1 MLNLP
6 KSTEVGKRIPKQKF
20 YEHLDITPAMRRA
33 FVEQIKVIYWRN
45 KIAATTMNLAIGKD
59 VTELEVFTIKLSGEE
74 LDESVLRQIDKE
86 IPYHILFLLQYDD
99 KYQAW
104 IGYKEAAISGN
115 MSFKVNRYYHT
126 PWMMEGDLSLKIEG
140 LSTDAVYENLVR
152 QIAGAALK
160 TRKTGESLEETIN
173 REEEVQA
180 LKRQIEKL
188 QAKIRKE
195 RQLNLQMKMNGELK
209 KLRKELQYIEGS
221 VS

>member
-6 KSTEVGKRIPKQKF
+6 KSTKVGKRIPKQKF

-59 VTELEVFTIKLSGEE
+59 VTELEVFTIKLNSEE
-74 LDESVLRQIDKE
+74 LDEFILRQIDKE

-104 IGYKEAAISGN
+104 IGYKEAAASGN

-126 PWMMEGDLSLKIEG
+126 PWMMEEDLSLKIEG

-152 QIAGAALK
+152 QIAGEALK
-160 TRKTGESLEETIN
+160 TRKPGESLEETIN
-173 REEEVQA
+173 REEKVQA

-188 QAKIRKE
+188 QTKIRKE

-209 KLRKELQYIEGS
+209 KLKARLEKLQ
-221 VS
+221 

>member
-1 MLNLP
+1 
-6 KSTEVGKRIPKQKF
+6 
-20 YEHLDITPAMRRA
+20 
-33 FVEQIKVIYWRN
+33 
-45 KIAATTMNLAIGKD
+45 MNLAIGKD

-104 IGYKEAAISGN
+104 IGYKEAAASGN

-126 PWMMEGDLSLKIEG
+126 PWMMEGELPLKIEG

-152 QIAGAALK
+152 QIAGEALK
-160 TRKTGESLEETIN
+160 TRKNGESLEETIN

-209 KLRKELQYIEGS
+209 KLKARLEELQ
-221 VS
+221 